1 MALVAPSGGRTLVG
15 VRSPW
20 RLRPWTETHVGSAS
34 LLARPEA
41 ARVSGVRLPEPRSK
55 PSAQSLAGPPS
66 RLARAGAPLPS
77 PGAWA
82 GLVPGGKAS
91 VRWCPEDALLTRFGQ
106 QSSLPAPSP
115 SLLQLL
121 DLGLPAT
128 EKRGQGA
135 PPRCT
140 GHTEAGVTEGRPALA
155 CSWGPS
161 TWTKC
166 PPGVPRPSAVSLW
179 LLMPALGMGAPT
191 TQPSPSGE
199 PWPPLKKPEE
209 LCLVLA
215 RPGPG
220 WHAGQA
226 WPAEGLERA
235 PG

>member
-1 MALVAPSGGRTLVG
+1 MALAARQVAGPWSER
-15 VRSPW
+15 RSPW
-20 RLRPWTETHVGSAS
+20 RLRPWTETHVGSAA

-41 ARVSGVRLPEPRSK
+41 ARVSGVRLPESRSK

-135 PPRCT
+135 PPEVHGTYR
-140 GHTEAGVTEGRPALA
+140 GWSHRGAASPGLQL
-155 CSWGPS
+155 GP
-161 TWTKC
+161 
-166 PPGVPRPSAVSLW
+166 VHVD
-179 LLMPALGMGAPT
+179 
-191 TQPSPSGE
+191 
-199 PWPPLKKPEE
+199 
-209 LCLVLA
+209 
-215 RPGPG
+215 
-220 WHAGQA
+220 
-226 WPAEGLERA
+226 
-235 PG
+235 